1 MRYTIL
7 IAEDDVDIIE
17 MLKLYIDP
25 YEFQVICAC
34 DGQQA
39 MECLRRNKIDLA
51 LVDLMMPKMNG
62 YEFIRAV
69 RKESNI
75 PVIILSAK
83 NEDTDKVKGLNI
95 GADAY
100 ITKPFN
106 PFEVIAYMKAMLR
119 RFYRL
124 GCGENSEM
132 EYRILTLG
140 ELELESDRLIV
151 RKNGTDISLTSSEYK
166 ILAKMMRTPGRIY
179 TKTQLYKSINNDFY
193 ETDENTIMVHISNI
207 RSKIEDNPAHPKYIK
222 TIRGLGYK
230 IEG

>member
-166 ILAKMMRTPGRIY
+166 ILAKLMRTPGRIY